1 MVPAIRRPRTIAMP
15 VTAPRHRRVGPI
27 NWIGFWTLYHKEVW
41 RFVKVATQT
50 IVAPVV
56 TSLLFL
62 AIFSLALGRSVQN
75 VGGVSFAEFLAPGLV
90 MMSMVQNAFAN
101 TSSSIVIAKVQGSIV
116 DLLMPPL
123 SSMEIVAAFA
133 LGGLTRGLFV
143 GIAAV
148 AGMSFFVPIHVHDPM
163 MILFHAVA
171 ASLLLS
177 QLGLLGGIWSEKF
190 DHIQMVTNFIVTPFA
205 FLSGAFYSVERL
217 PDPWHSIAHANPF
230 FYMID
235 GFRYGFIGH
244 ADGSLI
250 VGMIVLIGAN
260 AGLFWL
266 NWRLFRIGYKLR
278 P

>member
-1 MVPAIRRPRTIAMP
+1 MP